1 MLSSM
6 RLCSNVPSQYSIEL
20 ALESYQDM
28 MKLTAESGRLYQQ
41 RQLAVSQLNDI
52 KGISCTMPKGAFYCF
67 PKLDRNIYPIED
79 DTMFFKEFLEQ
90 ERVLV
95 VQGTG
100 FNWNSPDH
108 FRIVFLSNIPELQE
122 AISRLENFLQK
133 KRKEFGTD

>member
-1 MLSSM
+1 
-6 RLCSNVPSQYSIEL
+6 
-20 ALESYQDM
+20 
-28 MKLTAESGRLYQQ
+28 
-41 RQLAVSQLNDI
+41 
-52 KGISCTMPKGAFYCF
+52 
-67 PKLDRNIYPIED
+67 
-79 DTMFFKEFLEQ
+79 MFFKEFLEQ